1 MMRSILLFIP
11 IFPIILL
18 AKSDV
23 RLIMYADALMH
34 VSQNTVVDA
43 RDNEIYRVL
52 QVEYVSP
59 DSVTGKVMID
69 TMLVFAE
76 NLRYAVPGSI
86 SIRLDSTTVE
96 RYYTRDAARHACP
109 SGWNIASPDNLGTFS
124 RWIEL
129 NDTLYVGTSLMYR
142 VKRSDNNSALPDGT
156 KLGMYEKMK
165 DVPTGWYSYA
175 DKRLY
180 GVGSLGALWTVSP
193 DENGDERENLE
204 PSLIVFEGTK
214 PTNYPNG
221 NEMYSVRCAKS
232 TNRNA
237 QVSKIPLFSQDISD
251 YSFKK
256 LDSVP

>member
-76 NLRYAVPGSI
+76 IFDTQFQEAFL
-86 SIRLDSTTVE
+86 L
-96 RYYTRDAARHACP
+96 
-109 SGWNIASPDNLGTFS
+109 GW
-124 RWIEL
+124 
-129 NDTLYVGTSLMYR
+129 
-142 VKRSDNNSALPDGT
+142 
-156 KLGMYEKMK
+156 
-165 DVPTGWYSYA
+165 
-175 DKRLY
+175 
-180 GVGSLGALWTVSP
+180 
-193 DENGDERENLE
+193 
-204 PSLIVFEGTK
+204 
-214 PTNYPNG
+214 
-221 NEMYSVRCAKS
+221 
-232 TNRNA
+232 
-237 QVSKIPLFSQDISD
+237 IPLLWKDITQEMQPD
-251 YSFKK
+251 MRARVVGI
-256 LDSVP
+256 LHLQTIWVHLVDGLN